1 MPHRSV
7 SSRPSL
13 RRVLAQAA
21 VISLIPIGTAFAQSA
36 SYVSITRDRT
46 PIKAFRVV
54 DGPTLMSAATGTL
67 LEVIYTRGD
76 LYAHR
81 DDNWYW
87 VLLPPD
93 SWGTQRLGWV
103 SGRDVESA
111 PAPPRPVALA
121 PETSITPAPRA
132 RETAVASAPVAAAAP
147 APIVATNVPV
157 EPVVSEVVLHF
168 AFAKSDLTAEARSQL
183 DSAIE
188 KLKAAGQGGLA
199 LALDGHADWT
209 GPEGYNDKLGLARA
223 ETVKRHL
230 AEQHQIPVEKISVVS
245 HGESQP
251 AASNDTKEGRAQ
263 NRRVVVKVGA

>member
-13 RRVLAQAA
+13 RRILAQAA

-46 PIKAFRVV
+46 PVKAFRLV
-54 DGPTLMSAATGTL
+54 DGPTLMTAAAGTVF
-67 LEVIYTRGD
+67 EVVHTRGD
-76 LYAHR
+76 LYVDR

-87 VLLPPD
+87 VLLPGD

-111 PAPPRPVALA
+111 PAPPRPVVNT
-121 PETSITPAPRA
+121 PETTLTPAPRV
-132 RETAVASAPVAAAAP
+132 REEAPAPVAAPVP
-147 APIVATNVPV
+147 APVVATNKPV

-168 AFAKSDLTAEARSQL
+168 DFAKSNLTADARGEL
-183 DSAIE
+183 DGAVE

-199 LALDGHADWT
+199 VALEGHADWT
-209 GPEGYNDKLGLARA
+209 GPEGYNEKLGLARA

-230 AEQHQIPVEKISVVS
+230 AEQHQIAVEKISVVS
-245 HGESQP
+245 YGENQP

-263 NRRVVVKVGA
+263 NRRVVVKVGG